1 MKGKIENIFV
11 GLIFLGMIWLV
22 LMIIISEAG
31 KVGMGLITECEKD
44 LPRNQTCILMAVP
57 EEVEK

>member
-1 MKGKIENIFV
+1 MIGNFTWAMV
-11 GLIFLGMIWLV
+11 GLLFCMASYMLGTKHGIDV
-22 LMIIISEAG
+22 TKI
-31 KVGMGLITECEKD
+31 KPLITECEKD

>member
-1 MKGKIENIFV
+1 MRNFLI
-11 GLIFLGMIWLV
+11 GLTIIAMVTPPIWFAF
-22 LMIIISEAG
+22 SA
-31 KVGMGLITECEKD
+31 KALITECEKD